1 MVQSVLSISVSASV
15 MLLLLLAMR
24 YSFKK
29 AITAKCM
36 YLLLLIVLLRLIVP
50 VSINGVLSKYIP
62 SAEPVQTVMERLET
76 RPTENPSGSQAESPA
91 LTEPEI
97 TFDKTGVISPNG
109 ISFGM
114 TVNVIWAAGMFFSFG
129 IKLITYLH
137 YTGRIKRIMF
147 KNDDYV
153 SVLRQISEKKT
164 VPDVYI
170 SPETVTPMA
179 VGLIKPVIIL
189 PDRSFSESELYG
201 ILKHEY
207 CHICRFDV
215 AIKWLSALVC
225 SVYWFNPFISVL
237 FDRKL
242 EEYCELSCDESVA
255 INMSPAQRDSY
266 IRTLIRTAEWQTE
279 MRRTPVTAMSGSGK
293 RLDNRLKAISSAKK
307 ASKVTVILTAV
318 LVPAFICVGLLTGGQ
333 VHAQTNVMEAR
344 QSNPSDSG
352 FVSIEYGITPKGLV
366 WSEKEDTWVNPLPDG
381 SYNFDTHRTGRTN
394 DKLTVDKLFALVD
407 PNQYA
412 ISDAFDD
419 PEKGIMDYLDTD
431 PSNSGVLT
439 VSFFDHEN
447 NSRYIAM
454 DKNGNMVVIY
464 FYRSGEKYEKLAKE
478 IYQHTLRKPD
488 EVMGEYH
495 LYSVPNDLYGKVA
508 DILFTLPK
516 DPYEEFIPE
525 E

>member
-164 VPDVYI
+164 VLMFI
-170 SPETVTPMA
+170 F
-179 VGLIKPVIIL
+179 LRR
-189 PDRSFSESELYG
+189 RSLQ
-201 ILKHEY
+201 
-207 CHICRFDV
+207 
-215 AIKWLSALVC
+215 WLS
-225 SVYWFNPFISVL
+225 
-237 FDRKL
+237 D
-242 EEYCELSCDESVA
+242 
-255 INMSPAQRDSY
+255 
-266 IRTLIRTAEWQTE
+266 
-279 MRRTPVTAMSGSGK
+279 
-293 RLDNRLKAISSAKK
+293 
-307 ASKVTVILTAV
+307 
-318 LVPAFICVGLLTGGQ
+318 
-333 VHAQTNVMEAR
+333 
-344 QSNPSDSG
+344 
-352 FVSIEYGITPKGLV
+352 
-366 WSEKEDTWVNPLPDG
+366 
-381 SYNFDTHRTGRTN
+381 
-394 DKLTVDKLFALVD
+394 
-407 PNQYA
+407 
-412 ISDAFDD
+412 
-419 PEKGIMDYLDTD
+419 
-431 PSNSGVLT
+431 
-439 VSFFDHEN
+439 
-447 NSRYIAM
+447 
-454 DKNGNMVVIY
+454 
-464 FYRSGEKYEKLAKE
+464 
-478 IYQHTLRKPD
+478 
-488 EVMGEYH
+488 
-495 LYSVPNDLYGKVA
+495 
-508 DILFTLPK
+508 
-516 DPYEEFIPE
+516 
-525 E
+525 